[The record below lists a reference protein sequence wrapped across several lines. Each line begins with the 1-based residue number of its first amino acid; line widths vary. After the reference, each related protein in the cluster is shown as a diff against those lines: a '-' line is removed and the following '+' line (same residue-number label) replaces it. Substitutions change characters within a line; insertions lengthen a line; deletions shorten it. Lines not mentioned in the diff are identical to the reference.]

1 MAKIKIDKRNY
12 AYVYFSFTLLGRE
25 NNCFNDNISFH
36 IVIQNGSYT
45 VVPQSTNFYV
55 PVKLKLQHPTGKPR
69 AFVMCIVP
77 GEGEFERCREG
88 GEFEP
93 DLSLVL
99 ASYTPVSFFRF
110 LQGLTDLEDGILP
123 LLVNNSFKRDFKR
136 SLKVSLRHISL

>member
-55 PVKLKLQHPTGKPR
+55 PVKLKLQHPTGKTSGICHVYSAR
-69 AFVMCIVP
+69 
-77 GEGEFERCREG
+77 G
-88 GEFEP
+88 G
-93 DLSLVL
+93 
-99 ASYTPVSFFRF
+99 
-110 LQGLTDLEDGILP
+110 GI
-123 LLVNNSFKRDFKR
+123 
-136 SLKVSLRHISL
+136 